1 MLVLLTGDVRCS
13 IIPAQQGSCLQST
26 NPAEVLSARLSH
38 CVGICGRAATWR
50 PGRALILPRPHYSSD
65 SGSQSEFNCIGCPL
79 GCLGCLGCL
88 AALTAGFIGA
98 IQLAGLTITY
108 ILSLIY
114 SAESDYS
121 PAREV
126 KPVRQA
132 DSATRQGGRAEPG
145 LANLVL

>member
-1 MLVLLTGDVRCS
+1 M
-13 IIPAQQGSCLQST
+13 
-26 NPAEVLSARLSH
+26 
-38 CVGICGRAATWR
+38 
-50 PGRALILPRPHYSSD
+50 
-65 SGSQSEFNCIGCPL
+65 
-79 GCLGCLGCL
+79 
-88 AALTAGFIGA
+88 AALAAGFIRA

-145 LANLVL
+145 LANLVLPHYTVCEVIVCHLFCVPSPGWAAPPQVSVAMSADMKEVFH